1 MKTGLRMKKGLRLLS
16 LGMKMTPNVCLRP
29 LLTDLNT
36 DGGGIRGLSELI
48 IIQDLMA
55 QLQER
60 LSLPQTPKPAEYFDL
75 IGGTS
80 TGG

>member
-1 MKTGLRMKKGLRLLS
+1 MKNGLRMKKGLRLLS
-16 LGMKMTPNVCLRP
+16 LGI
-29 LLTDLNT
+29 LLNPTAVFVLVLIDANT

-48 IIQDLMA
+48 IIQDLME

-60 LSLPQTPKPAEYFDL
+60 LSLPQTPKPAEFFDL

>member
-1 MKTGLRMKKGLRLLS
+1 M
-16 LGMKMTPNVCLRP
+16 
-29 LLTDLNT
+29 LTEANI

-48 IIQDLMA
+48 IIQSLMEH
-55 QLQER
+55 LRER